1 MLWLERRVVAALA
14 GDVDPE
20 QLATIEQYVDG
31 SLRSMPELLRAG
43 VAGESLLLG
52 ALPRLAAALGTERD
66 DVARRLARWQRSRI
80 DVIRQYARLLNSLT
94 LFARQELRPTTA
106 R

>member
-20 QLATIEQYVDG
+20 RLAAIERYVDG

-52 ALPRLAAALGTERD
+52 AVPRLAAALGVGED
-66 DVARRLARWQRSRI
+66 DVPRRLARWQRSRI

-94 LFARQELRPTTA
+94 LFAQQELEPAAA